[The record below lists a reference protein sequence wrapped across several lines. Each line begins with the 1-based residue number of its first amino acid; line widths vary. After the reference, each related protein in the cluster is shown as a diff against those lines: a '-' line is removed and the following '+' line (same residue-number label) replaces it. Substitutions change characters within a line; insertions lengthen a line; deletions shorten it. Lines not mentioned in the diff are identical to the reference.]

1 MENSLICIK
10 NLFELINVP
19 FTTGYLKKKLLTHP
33 EPESLLAISD
43 ILAEYNLE
51 SLAIQLTEDKLDQL
65 PLPCVVSKLLS
76 WRNGLEFIGN
86 GIIGFSESKMNP
98 LANTVQ

>member
-10 NLFELINVP
+10 NLFELINLP
-19 FTTGYLKKKLLTHP
+19 FTRRYLKEKLFTHP
-33 EPESLLAISD
+33 EPESLMAISD

-76 WRNGLEFIGN
+76 WRNGLECIEN
-86 GIIGFSESKMNP
+86 GRNGFSESKMNQ